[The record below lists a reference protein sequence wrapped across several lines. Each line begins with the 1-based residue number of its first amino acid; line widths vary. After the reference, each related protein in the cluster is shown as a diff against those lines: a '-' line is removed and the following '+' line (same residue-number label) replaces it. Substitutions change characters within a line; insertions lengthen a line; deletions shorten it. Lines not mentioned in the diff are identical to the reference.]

1 MMFDLEELKRA
12 SGLSREQLTK
22 LEAQL
27 RTELGEDELMVEL
40 HLVRVLEALRHEWIT
55 VSDALSVET
64 KTP

>member
-1 MMFDLEELKRA
+1 MFDLEGLKQA
-12 SGLSREQLTK
+12 SGLSASQLAE

-27 RTELGEDELMVEL
+27 RAELGGDELMVEL
-40 HLVRVLEALRHEWIT
+40 HLVRVLEALRHGWIT